1 MEPVVEVDP
10 VAGGLRHSTVSLARA
25 AARPADELT
34 GLRAARTTSIVPR
47 MTSPR
52 IAGVAVLLALIAA
65 FALTCGLRGARVM
78 PSAAEPRPAATESHV
93 TGSASPEERDRAA
106 TGPATPRAR
115 VPQPTSADSRPRVRV
130 TVVDPGG
137 RGAAGAHVEVY
148 EFGNQ
153 CRRVSAGVTSA
164 DGVVVLDATVDAV
177 RTPETLDWGTVLVTA
192 RRGDLAA
199 ELRDVRAARSD
210 PVDARLVLAEGLL
223 LRGQVIDETGAAVA
237 GAVVEA
243 GADPGVELADGER
256 AFFRS
261 AHWRART
268 EADGTFT
275 IAPFSLD
282 AEETVLLRLWVSAD
296 GCMPR
301 NVDVA
306 ATERNVRVEMERS
319 RTVTGR
325 VIDVGG
331 HVVPRFL
338 VYLDSGAVLLSPGG
352 GRGNVEFEVAC
363 VRPGAAVVQCAP
375 VWEGAAAAEISW
387 AAGPPGVLDIG
398 DVILRAPQR
407 RSGRCRWSDGT
418 PAAGALVSA
427 RFPRTRLLDVQT
439 TADDDGRFAFEAV
452 ADLTAEVT
460 ATAQRAAPAA
470 WALPAGIRITGDSRR
485 AGVRPSDVTE
495 LVLVER
501 PVLVLRARLDDGTEP
516 RWFDDVTAFRCVGT
530 GEPGEF
536 ALDHTDG
543 ALAVS
548 VAAPAPWSVRLQLGS
563 YEDVELTVSDPGP
576 FVERMLTIVPK
587 RGK

>member
-1 MEPVVEVDP
+1 M
-10 VAGGLRHSTVSLARA
+10 
-25 AARPADELT
+25 
-34 GLRAARTTSIVPR
+34 
-47 MTSPR
+47 
-52 IAGVAVLLALIAA
+52 
-65 FALTCGLRGARVM
+65 
-78 PSAAEPRPAATESHV
+78 
-93 TGSASPEERDRAA
+93 
-106 TGPATPRAR
+106 
-115 VPQPTSADSRPRVRV
+115 

-177 RTPETLDWGTVLVTA
+177 RTPEILDWGTVLVTA

-199 ELRDVRAARSD
+199 ELSDVRAARSD

-223 LRGQVIDETGAAVA
+223 LRGQVIDETGTAVA
-237 GAVVEA
+237 DAVVEA
-243 GADPGVELADGER
+243 GLDAGVNLAAGER
-256 AFFRS
+256 MFFRS

-275 IAPFSLD
+275 IAPFSFN
-282 AEETVLLRLWVSAD
+282 AEETGLHLSVSAD
-296 GCMPR
+296 GWIPWSM
-301 NVDVA
+301 DVP
-306 ATERNVRVEMERS
+306 ATTRNVRVELERS
-319 RTVTGR
+319 RKVTGR

-331 HVVPRFL
+331 HLVPSFL
-338 VYLDSGAVLLSPGG
+338 VYLDSGAVLLSPGD
-352 GRGNVEFEVAC
+352 GRGRVEFEVAC

-375 VWEGAAAAEISW
+375 VWKGAAAAEISW
-387 AAGPPGVLDIG
+387 PAGPPGVLDIG
-398 DVILRAPQR
+398 DVSLRAPQR
-407 RSGRCRWSDGT
+407 RSGRCRWSDGR
-418 PAAGALVSA
+418 PAAGALVNA

-439 TADDDGRFAFEAV
+439 TADDDGRFAFDAV

-470 WALPAGIRITGDSRR
+470 WALPAGIRITGDARR

-536 ALDHTDG
+536 ALDHADG

-587 RGK
+587 RAK